1 MSEISKAVTPKPT
14 KRPRDVRLD
23 FFRGICLII
32 IFVAHVWDNPWA
44 HFIPARF
51 GFSDATEIFVFCSGM
66 ASSVAF
72 GSVFARRGLL
82 MGAAR
87 VAHRC
92 WQVYW
97 SHVATFLVVVA
108 LMVAADT
115 YLHTD
120 GSYIAGLGLD
130 QAINAHPGQ
139 ALLGLMT
146 LTFVPNYFD
155 ILPMYLVILAM
166 LPFVMALADLDKR
179 VLTIVLLVVWA
190 AASAGLF
197 DLTAEPWSAGTPN
210 ARTWFFNPFA
220 WQIIFFTGFAFMR
233 GWLPPPPVDNRLVAL
248 AATVVV
254 LSVPLSWRI
263 ALDAS
268 DTLAGWNAALTPLI
282 TKTRFGVLRYVHF
295 LSLAYLAYVAVG
307 ENGNRI
313 RGAIADHLRRIGQQS
328 LAVFMSGLV
337 LSFMASVILNLV
349 GRSFLTVAVVNL
361 GGIGVLMII
370 ARVVAWFKSSPWL
383 GDSRSAPTPSA
394 ASAASTAV
402 LHDDKIAAAG

>member
-1 MSEISKAVTPKPT
+1 MTTDKSA

-23 FFRGICLII
+23 FFRGICLVI
-32 IFVAHVWDNPWA
+32 IFIAHVWNNPWA

-97 SHVATFLVVVA
+97 SHIATFLVVVA

-120 GSYIAGLGLD
+120 GAYIAGLGLD
-130 QAINAHPGQ
+130 GAINAHPGQ

-146 LTFVPNYFD
+146 LTFVPNFFD

-166 LPFVMALADLDKR
+166 LPLVMALAGLDKR
-179 VLTIVLLVVWA
+179 VLTMVLLVVWA
-190 AASAGLF
+190 AVGTGLF
-197 DLTAEPWSAGTPN
+197 DLTSEPWSAGTAN
-210 ARTWFFNPFA
+210 AKTWFFNPFA
-220 WQIIFFTGFAFMR
+220 WQIVFFTGFAFMR
-233 GWLPPPPVDNRLVAL
+233 GWLPPPPVDRRLVAL
-248 AATVVV
+248 ATTVVV
-254 LSVPLSWRI
+254 LSVPLSWQV

-268 DTLAGWNAALTPLI
+268 ETLAGWHAALAPLI
-282 TKTRFGVLRYVHF
+282 GKTRFGVLRYVHF

-307 ENGNRI
+307 ENGARI
-313 RGAIADHLRRIGQQS
+313 RGPVADQLRRLGQQS

-337 LSFMASVILNLV
+337 LSFVASIILNLV
-349 GRSFLTVAVVNL
+349 DRSFLSVAVVNL
-361 GGIGVLMII
+361 GGIAVLMTI

-383 GDSRSAPTPSA
+383 GDGRSMRTPTNAPATSA
-394 ASAASTAV
+394 SGMRN
-402 LHDDKIAAAG
+402 DNIAAAG